1 MYRLI
6 RRYNTVGSLK
16 SSLEKEIEETELSI
30 SEYSNILGDKIRRN
44 EELSKDD
51 PEFLELKSKLETN
64 QDKKKSDVKNEEIK
78 KNDDV
83 KKGDKISEKKNVEKK
98 NIEKSKKP
106 SKKGSEHWYNLD
118 HIMIY
123 NGIGLKG
130 ELELYFKAIDELKSK
145 LENIQRT
152 LSALNNIIEKG
163 LKEDMACIAFHG
175 SNGPLQISF
184 LKSGDVRKNFSF
196 KSIYSGTAI
205 SQENI
210 IKIGI

>member
-1 MYRLI
+1 
-6 RRYNTVGSLK
+6 V
-16 SSLEKEIEETELSI
+16 
-30 SEYSNILGDKIRRN
+30 LGEKIRTN

-51 PEFLELKSKLETN
+51 PEFMELKSKLEN
-64 QDKKKSDVKNEEIK
+64 NPADKKKLEAKVDEPKKSDK
-78 KNDDV
+78 KSN
-83 KKGDKISEKKNVEKK
+83 EKKSVEKP
-98 NIEKSKKP
+98 KKP

-118 HIMIY
+118 HIMVY

-145 LENIQRT
+145 LETLQRT

-184 LKSGDVRKNFSF
+184 LKSSDIRKNFSF
-196 KSIYSGTAI
+196 KSIYSGAAI

-210 IKIGI
+210 IKIGV

>member
-1 MYRLI
+1 LNKLI
-6 RRYNTVGSLK
+6 RRYNTVKDLK
-16 SSLEKEIEETELSI
+16 SNLEKEIDETEQSI
-30 SEYSNILGDKIRRN
+30 NEYSNVLGNKIRLN
-44 EELSKDD
+44 EEFSKDD
-51 PEFLELKSKLETN
+51 PEFLELKSKLENNPADKKKVDTKTEDLKN
-64 QDKKKSDVKNEEIK
+64 NDKKKS
-78 KNDDV
+78 
-83 KKGDKISEKKNVEKK
+83 EKKMVEKP
-98 NIEKSKKP
+98 KKP

-118 HIMIY
+118 QIMVY

-130 ELELYFKAIDELKSK
+130 ELELYFKAIDDLKSK
-145 LENIQRT
+145 LEMLQRT

-184 LKSGDVRKNFSF
+184 LKTSDIRKNFSF

>member
-1 MYRLI
+1 LYRLI
-6 RRYNTVGSLK
+6 RRYNTVSSLK
-16 SSLEKEIEETELSI
+16 SSLEKEIEETEQSI
-30 SEYSNILGDKIRRN
+30 HEYSNVLGEKIRTN

-51 PEFLELKSKLETN
+51 PEFMELKSKLEN
-64 QDKKKSDVKNEEIK
+64 NPADKKKLEAKVDEPKKSDK
-78 KNDDV
+78 KSN
-83 KKGDKISEKKNVEKK
+83 EKKSVEKP
-98 NIEKSKKP
+98 KKP

-118 HIMIY
+118 HIMVY

-145 LENIQRT
+145 LETLQRT

-184 LKSGDVRKNFSF
+184 LKSSDIRKNFSF
-196 KSIYSGTAI
+196 KSIYSGAAI

-210 IKIGI
+210 IKIGV

>member
-1 MYRLI
+1 MNKLI
-6 RRYNTVGSLK
+6 RRYNTVKDLK
-16 SSLEKEIEETELSI
+16 SNLEKEIDETEQSI
-30 SEYSNILGDKIRRN
+30 NEYSNVLGNKIRLN

-51 PEFLELKSKLETN
+51 PEFLELKSKLENNPADKKKADTKTEDLKN
-64 QDKKKSDVKNEEIK
+64 NDKKKS
-78 KNDDV
+78 
-83 KKGDKISEKKNVEKK
+83 EKKIVEKPK
-98 NIEKSKKP
+98 KQSKKD
-106 SKKGSEHWYNLD
+106 SEHWYNLD
-118 HIMIY
+118 QIMVY

-130 ELELYFKAIDELKSK
+130 ELELYFKAIDDLKSK
-145 LENIQRT
+145 LEMLQRT

-184 LKSGDVRKNFSF
+184 LKTSDIRKNFSF

-205 SQENI
+205 SQESI

>member
-1 MYRLI
+1 LYRLI
-6 RRYNTVGSLK
+6 RRYNTVGYLK
-16 SSLEKEIEETELSI
+16 SNLEKEIEETEQSI
-30 SEYSNILGDKIRRN
+30 SEYSNVLGDKIRRN
-44 EELSKDD
+44 EELAKDD

-64 QDKKKSDVKNEEIK
+64 PDKKKSDIKNE
-78 KNDDV
+78 DV
-83 KKGDKISEKKNVEKK
+83 KKSDKISEKKNPEKK
-98 NIEKSKKP
+98 VTEKPKKQ

-145 LENIQRT
+145 LENLQRT

-184 LKSGDVRKNFSF
+184 LKSSDIRKNFSF